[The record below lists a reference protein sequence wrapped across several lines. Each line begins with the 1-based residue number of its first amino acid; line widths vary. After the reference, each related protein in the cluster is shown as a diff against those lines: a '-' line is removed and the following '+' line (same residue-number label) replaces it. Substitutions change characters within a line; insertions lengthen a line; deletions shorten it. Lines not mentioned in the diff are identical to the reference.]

1 MPDDDIMTAV
11 SAALAQGQ
19 AGDRAGARLAL
30 ETLWDRTGTD
40 GDALHRCTIAH
51 CLADLQESVADELA
65 WDQRALAA
73 AGVLTDE
80 RAQQQ
85 DPRWTVQALL
95 PSLHINLADAYRR
108 SGRFAEARPHLTDAV
123 AATCALPDDEYGATI
138 LMGIDKVRAALD
150 AGSTA
155 PLQP

>member
-11 SAALAQGQ
+11 ATALAQGQ
-19 AGDRAGARLAL
+19 AGNRAGARTAL
-30 ETLWDRTGTD
+30 RELWDRPD
-40 GDALHRCTIAH
+40 ADALHRCTIAH

-73 AGVLTDE
+73 ADALTDE
-80 RAQQQ
+80 RAQRQ
-85 DPRWTVQALL
+85 DARWTVQALL
-95 PSLHINLADAYRR
+95 PSLHINIADAYRR

-123 AATCALPDDEYGATI
+123 AATGALPDDEYGATI
-138 LMGIDKVRAALD
+138 LLGIDKVRAALD